1 MVVLVMARLIR
12 TPTRTEVC
20 GFAKKRDILLIF
32 YYNYRMHP
40 LHSLEQHLD
49 LLDCIIEML
58 WEIHHSLSN
67 KVKIL
72 RLYETVLEPWATVIK
87 EIVSWSDDDLSYE
100 DLTYLLRES
109 YGTSRELQRNFKKTI
124 ILSTNTSLRATNS
137 RLVKGLLARCFSRVL
152 EESFP
157 VPLPDGSE
165 QSMIEKDQEEEEDP
179 EEDPDEDPEEIED

>member
-1 MVVLVMARLIR
+1 
-12 TPTRTEVC
+12 
-20 GFAKKRDILLIF
+20 
-32 YYNYRMHP
+32 MHP

-58 WEIHHSLSN
+58 RRIHHSLSN

-87 EIVSWSDDDLSYE
+87 EIVAWSDDDLSYE

-109 YGTSRELQRNFKKTI
+109 YGTSRELQWNFKKTI
-124 ILSTNTSLRATNS
+124 SLSMNTSLRATKS
-137 RLVKGLLARCFSRVL
+137 KLVKGPLARCFSRVL

-165 QSMIEKDQEEEEDP
+165 QSTIEKDQEEEEDP